1 MGPVGPSRR
10 PFTFE
15 VGMEIM
21 EGAKIW
27 TLLAPLGELPDD
39 GALGEVAKELRER
52 ERRYRARTLPLGTG
66 EPLEALKRFLE
77 GVRAEEGIL
86 ASQVDGGG
94 VGQRYIRQHRVAA
107 TSVLAAAAVHAERSA
122 YLLVY
127 ERTRTDKWGNPPRL
141 TRFARLLL
149 HNNPETREELDA
161 LEEKLFRR
169 YPALE
174 EALRPLGKR
183 PFFAGAER
191 RGQVL
196 FPITS
201 MEEVP
206 YALVEG
212 HLLHLRWAYE
222 GRRVRKVK
230 DETLVKLL
238 RERTLLGAL
247 PPRAIRALLRGEGDA
262 EEVGRLVAMARLGGL

>member
-1 MGPVGPSRR
+1 
-10 PFTFE
+10 
-15 VGMEIM
+15 M
-21 EGAKIW
+21 EGMKIW
-27 TLLAPLGELPDD
+27 TLFAPLGELPDD
-39 GALGEVAKELRER
+39 GALKEVAEELQER
-52 ERRYRARTLPLGTG
+52 ERRYRARTLPVKAQD
-66 EPLEALKRFLE
+66 PVKPLKRFLE
-77 GVRAEEGIL
+77 EVQGDEGIL

-94 VGQRYIRQHRVAA
+94 VTRRYTELHRFAA

-122 YLLVY
+122 YLLLY
-127 ERTRTDKWGNPPRL
+127 ERTRTDRWGRPPRL
-141 TRFARLLL
+141 TRLARLML

-161 LEEKLFRR
+161 LEAKLFRR

-174 EALRPLGKR
+174 EALHPLEKR

-201 MEEVP
+201 MDEVP

-212 HLLHLRWAYE
+212 HLLPLWRAYE
-222 GRRVRKVK
+222 GRRVRRVK

-238 RERTLLGAL
+238 REKTLLGAL
-247 PPRAIRALLRGEGDA
+247 PPRAIRALLRGKGDTG
-262 EEVGRLVAMARLGGL
+262 EVERLVAMARLGGL

>member
-1 MGPVGPSRR
+1 
-10 PFTFE
+10 
-15 VGMEIM
+15 M
-21 EGAKIW
+21 EGVKIW
-27 TLLAPLGELPDD
+27 TLFAPLDELPDD
-39 GALGEVAKELRER
+39 GALGEMAKELRER

-66 EPLEALKRFLE
+66 EPLEALKRFLGE
-77 GVRAEEGIL
+77 VRGSEGIL
-86 ASQVDGGG
+86 TSQVDGGG
-94 VGQRYIRQHRVAA
+94 VTRRYTRLHRLAP
-107 TSVLAAAAVHAERSA
+107 TSVSAAAAVHAERSA
-122 YLLVY
+122 YVLVY
-127 ERTRTDKWGNPPRL
+127 NRTRTDRWGNPPRL
-141 TRFARLLL
+141 TWLARVAL

-161 LEEKLFRR
+161 LERKLFRR

-174 EALRPLGKR
+174 EALRSLEKR
-183 PFFAGAER
+183 PFFADAER

-212 HLLHLRWAYE
+212 HLLPLRRAYE

-247 PPRAIRALLRGEGDA
+247 PPRAIRALLRGKGDA
-262 EEVGRLVAMARLGGL
+262 GEVGRLVAMARLGEF